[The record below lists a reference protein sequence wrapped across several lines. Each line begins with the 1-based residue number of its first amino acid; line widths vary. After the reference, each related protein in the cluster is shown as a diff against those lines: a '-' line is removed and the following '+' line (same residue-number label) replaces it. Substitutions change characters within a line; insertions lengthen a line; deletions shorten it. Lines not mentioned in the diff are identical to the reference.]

1 MYIGTAVLSLGIPVR
16 LSPPPPLTPP
26 RPAAEGCARRQ
37 GPCKLMLGI
46 LFWLHGLRAIF
57 WIWLG
62 VMPPLTLFAAMYMLP
77 IPPIFGTNPT
87 WSPVRPPQA
96 NPRVRSEPLSCA
108 VSLSLGAGV
117 GAGGWCDWRGCG
129 AAHRRDGDLQYTR
142 ASRRLRPLRMCP
154 NAPYEHPVGNL
165 YR

>member
-1 MYIGTAVLSLGIPVR
+1 MRAAPGAAQLLRPRNPLAAVLTIGRGLCLQGTMYIGTAVLSLGIPVR
-16 LSPPPPLTPP
+16 LSPPHPLTPP

-87 WSPVRPPQA
+87 WSPVRPPQPIPA
-96 NPRVRSEPLSCA
+96 
-108 VSLSLGAGV
+108 
-117 GAGGWCDWRGCG
+117 CG
-129 AAHRRDGDLQYTR
+129 ATSCSAAL
-142 ASRRLRPLRMCP
+142 
-154 NAPYEHPVGNL
+154 
-165 YR
+165 